1 MPYSEKIKAL
11 LKKVGAAQTYAV
23 LSVLYFVVGAPVA
36 LYLKLRGHDPLMPG
50 RDDGSYWQD
59 RKAEERTV
67 EDFMR
72 QY

>member
-1 MPYSEKIKAL
+1 MPYSEKLKAL
-11 LKKVGAAQTYAV
+11 LEKVGAAQTYVV
-23 LSVLYFVVGAPVA
+23 LSVLYFLVGAPVA
-36 LYLKLRGHDPLMPG
+36 LFMKLRGHDPLMPS
-50 RDDGSYWQD
+50 RDDGSCWQD